1 MVLFTLSSIASI
13 VAGGL
18 ISVLVFRE
26 KASGYWFLMMGLAVL
41 TILLLNWK

>member
-1 MVLFTLSSIASI
+1 
-13 VAGGL
+13 L